1 MITSNGSYAII
12 SALSQPSEI
21 AKNIGDFLV
30 QHAVLLDVVSGM
42 IFLVSREFAGKIR
55 QNMVEPTF
63 RAACKAAVIHMFD
76 TEIP

>member
-1 MITSNGSYAII
+1 LG
-12 SALSQPSEI
+12 PSRRKRLHSKGET
-21 AKNIGDFLV
+21 LV

>member
-1 MITSNGSYAII
+1 
-12 SALSQPSEI
+12 
-21 AKNIGDFLV
+21 V